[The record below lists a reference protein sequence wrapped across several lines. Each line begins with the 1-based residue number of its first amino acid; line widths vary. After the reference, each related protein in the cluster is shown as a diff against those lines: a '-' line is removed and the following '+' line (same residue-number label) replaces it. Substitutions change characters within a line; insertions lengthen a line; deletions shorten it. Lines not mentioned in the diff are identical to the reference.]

1 MDNKN
6 RQDNRDRN
14 KVDSNDP
21 SEVEYLHRQ
30 HKQYSHEQIVD
41 AIKKYGPYRE
51 DIEKHLQS
59 GKM

>member
-6 RQDNRDRN
+6 IQDNRDRI
-14 KVDSNDP
+14 KVDSNDA
-21 SEVEYLHRQ
+21 SEVEYLHSR
-30 HKQYSHEQIVD
+30 HKEYTHAEVLE

-59 GKM
+59 GKK